1 MENFIEVS
9 GKHQLKRW
17 LIWWDNRR
25 NHVMEAFRHTFAPS
39 TNLAEASHASMSL
52 TGGTGLNILQ
62 TAIFDISEC
71 FKFEKSIEGYCFGV
85 IKSGGGPSKYSRQDK
100 CREKEVKM
108 LKT

>member
-1 MENFIEVS
+1 
-9 GKHQLKRW
+9 
-17 LIWWDNRR
+17 
-25 NHVMEAFRHTFAPS
+25 MEAFRHTFAPS

-108 LKT
+108 LNT